1 MRHFTLI
8 TTLLPAAIIAQN
20 PLAIPPLVEADTFD
34 LVVAPS
40 THEFY
45 PGITT
50 NTYGINAPYLGAT
63 LLLHKGDT
71 ARFRVHNQLSEI
83 TTMHWNGMEVPPMF
97 DGSPPLEIP
106 PGGTW
111 DVKYKVIDNASIY
124 LYHPHTMDLIGAQV
138 GKGAAGLIL
147 VRDEE
152 EGLLELPRTYGIDD
166 LPVAVQDKRFSAA
179 GQILPTALGDS
190 ILVNGTARPYLE
202 CPAQVVRLRLLNAS
216 TARYYA
222 FGFQEGT
229 TFHVIGSEN
238 GLLNAPVAM
247 DRIRLA
253 SGERIE
259 MLLDLTGMEGD
270 SLLLMN
276 FGSELPNTVPGSEN
290 ILWESSWLNG
300 IDHPILRIRVT
311 PPTAD
316 PVLSIPATLVNIQ
329 PYPEASAT
337 RTRVKEITG
346 NGMVGMGMYPINGDS
361 WDMDVI
367 NDTVTFGTTEIWTYI
382 NHSNMAHPMTMH
394 GGQFF
399 ILDRNGEPPAEWER
413 GPRSVVDVGV
423 NDTVRIIM
431 RFANYT
437 TDGWPLMYHC
447 HNLMHINNMMWQF
460 IVVDPTLAAGSP
472 DRDARSSI
480 HPVPARNELFFR
492 SDEKVDRWSV
502 VDVQGRTVLFSRPI
516 SAFEG
521 RLDLGDL
528 TPGTYLLMLEGANGR
543 QIHRF
548 MRER

>member
-45 PGITT
+45 PGVTT

-311 PPTAD
+311 PSTAD

-543 QIHRF
+543 QTHRF